1 MPNLSSPRS
10 TRLAALACIA
20 GLGVAGACSRPTPQ
34 AEPAAGT
41 PMAIA
46 APADRTWTATAEV
59 LAGRHLPVGTM
70 DRAAG
75 LIVVNA
81 VRINPASAVAELAST
96 AHPWADCGSIEHEYY
111 QPNTASYTAH
121 VLSDGAASTVA
132 IAVTYSAA
140 NAGSPPRPCTS
151 KGVLEA
157 ELGKE
162 IKEHAERRSP

>member
-1 MPNLSSPRS
+1 MPNQHSRRPIIRRS
-10 TRLAALACIA
+10 VVAAIA
-20 GLGVAGACSRPTPQ
+20 IAAGACTGPHTPVD
-34 AEPAAGT
+34 PASGT

-46 APADRTWTATAEV
+46 APAGNTWTASVDV
-59 LAGRHLPVGTM
+59 LAGRHLPIRTM
-70 DRAAG
+70 DRASG
-75 LIVVNA
+75 LIVVDPIR
-81 VRINPASAVAELAST
+81 VNPSGAVAELSST

-111 QPNTASYTAH
+111 QPNLASYSVRVRSA
-121 VLSDGAASTVA
+121 DAGSTVTLA
-132 IAVTYSAA
+132 ITFSAA